1 MIRKANL
8 NDLNALVDIENLS
21 FDYDLITKR
30 NFQYLL
36 TRANAETIVEEENG
50 MILGY
55 AMLLFHTG
63 TSLARLYSFAVLPK
77 HRKKKIGTRFFREI
91 EKISLEHDCFFIRME
106 VKTTNEPSKRLAEKF
121 GYRQIG
127 FEPEYYEDKSDAYR
141 LEKSLHTRIEPKI
154 AKVPYYEQ
162 TLEFTCGP
170 ACLMMAMKTLKSD
183 SPLDRKTELRL
194 WRESTT
200 IFMTAGHGGCGPYGL
215 ALSAFNRGFKVD
227 LYIKGD
233 PKVLF
238 LDTVRSKYKKE
249 VIKLVQE
256 DLKEQVSKL
265 PIKMITRGL
274 SIPEIEETFKK
285 GHIPIILVS
294 SYRINR
300 EKTPHWVIITGI
312 DEKYIFI
319 HDPYVSYEHSK
330 SQTDCINIP
339 IIKKEFDQISR
350 YGKSIQKAA
359 LIIKL

>member
-30 NFQYLL
+30 NFQYLI

-55 AMLLFHTG
+55 AMLLFHSG
-63 TSLARLYSFAVLPK
+63 TSLSRLYSFAVHPE
-77 HRKKKIGTRFFREI
+77 HRKKKIGEKFFHEI
-91 EKISLEHDCFFIRME
+91 ERISLEHDCFFIRME
-106 VKTTNEPSKRLAEKF
+106 VKTGNEPSKRLAVKL
-121 GYRQIG
+121 GYKQIG
-127 FEPEYYEDKSDAYR
+127 FIPRYYEDNSDAYR
-141 LEKSLHTRIEPKI
+141 YEKFLHTKIEPKI

-170 ACLMMAMKTLKSD
+170 ACLMMAMKTLKPD
-183 SPLDRKTELRL
+183 SPFDRKTELRI

-200 IFMTAGHGGCGPYGL
+200 IFMTTGHGGCGPYGL
-215 ALSAFNRGFKVD
+215 SLSAFKRGFNVD
-227 LYIKGD
+227 LYIKDD
-233 PKVLF
+233 PKLLF
-238 LDTVRSKYKKE
+238 LDTVRSKEKKE
-249 VIKLVQE
+249 VIQLVQE
-256 DLKEQVSKL
+256 DFKEQISKL
-265 PIKMITRGL
+265 PIKVTTRGL
-274 SIPEIEETFKK
+274 TNPEIEEQFRN
-285 GHIPIILVS
+285 GNILIILIS

-300 EKTPHWVIITGI
+300 EKTPHWVIITGF

-319 HDPYVSYEHSK
+319 HDPYVSIDNSK

-339 IIKKEFDQISR
+339 ILKKEFDQIAR